1 MNKYPWLVRI
11 FAQDL
16 THYCGGTL
24 IASKYVISA
33 AHCFFVTDEDYI
45 ITSERTAEETA
56 ILIGAH
62 NLNTGET
69 NLPLKF
75 VNVKTIINHPEYDQQ
90 IGQEH
95 VIGDGFDITILE
107 LEEEVDLEVYTPA
120 CLAESSDDTAFDNKT
135 ATAAGWG
142 YLVNGGP
149 YPDQIVPHEVDLP
162 VLAAADCRHSKN
174 HPSLICAGFEEGGKD
189 SCSVSGTY
197 IMSSHE

>member
-1 MNKYPWLVRI
+1 MNKYPLLVRI
-11 FAQDL
+11 ATRDG
-16 THYCGGTL
+16 TSSYCGGTL
-24 IASKYVISA
+24 IATKYVISA
-33 AHCFFVTDEDYI
+33 THCFYNSDVNGIVT
-45 ITSERTAEETA
+45 SAKTAEETA

-107 LEEEVDLEVYTPA
+107 LEEEMDLEVYTPA

-135 ATAAGWG
+135 AIAAGWG
-142 YLVNGGP
+142 NIADGGP
-149 YPDQIVPHEVDLP
+149 APNPFVPHEVELP
-162 VLAAADCRHSKN
+162 VIAAADCKWSSDV
-174 HPSLICAGFEEGGKD
+174 PSIMCAGLPEEGKD
-189 SCSVSGTY
+189 ICQVSGAYFT
-197 IMSSHE
+197 

>member
-11 FAQDL
+11 ATRPDNNGRF

-33 AHCFFVTDEDYI
+33 THCFYNSNVNGIVT
-45 ITSERTAEETA
+45 SAKTAEETA

-95 VIGDGFDITILE
+95 AVGDGFDITILE
-107 LEEEVDLEVYTPA
+107 LEEEVDLVVYPPA
-120 CLAESSDDTAFDNKT
+120 CLAD
-135 ATAAGWG
+135 G
-142 YLVNGGP
+142 
-149 YPDQIVPHEVDLP
+149 
-162 VLAAADCRHSKN
+162 
-174 HPSLICAGFEEGGKD
+174 
-189 SCSVSGTY
+189 
-197 IMSSHE
+197 